1 MDVPLFSRKGGWAMK
16 QLTRREFISCSVK
29 LGGTAIGTIA
39 LMTGLPMPEISGAET
54 VMFPE
59 SKCGIEERNKHRVLV
74 AYASRCGS
82 TGGVA
87 EAIGQTLCNNG
98 VAVDVRLVEKVK
110 DLSPY
115 QSIVVG
121 SAIRRSKWLPEAM
134 EFVEVNREFLK
145 EVPVAYFLTCL
156 TLSRSTKET
165 RLKAKAYL
173 DPVCKAVP
181 QVQPLNTGLFAGVLD
196 YSKLSW
202 GMRMVMRRKMDK
214 FGVKEGDYR
223 DWDAIRTWT
232 SLVRSSLLPG

>member
-1 MDVPLFSRKGGWAMK
+1 MK
-16 QLTRREFISCSVK
+16 QLTRREFISCSAK
-29 LGGTAIGTIA
+29 LGGTAIGTLA
-39 LMTGLPMPEISGAET
+39 LMTGLPMPEISGAER

-59 SKCGIEERNKHRVLV
+59 SKCGIEGQNKHRVLV

-87 EAIGQTLCNNG
+87 EAIGQTLFNNG
-98 VAVDVRLVEKVK
+98 VGVDVRLVENVK

-115 QSIVVG
+115 QSVVVG

-134 EFVEVNREFLK
+134 EFVEANREFLK

-156 TLSRSTKET
+156 TLSRNTEE
-165 RLKAKAYL
+165 RRVKANGYL
-173 DPVCKAVP
+173 DPILKAVP
-181 QVQPLNTGLFAGVLD
+181 QVQPVNTGLFAGVLD

-223 DWDAIRTWT
+223 DWEAIRAWT
-232 SLVRSSLLPG
+232 SLVGPRLLPG

>member
-1 MDVPLFSRKGGWAMK
+1 MRK
-16 QLTRREFISCSVK
+16 LTRREFISCSAK
-29 LGGTAIGTIA
+29 LGGTAIGTFA
-39 LMTGLPMPEISGAET
+39 LMMGLPVPEISGAET

-59 SKCGIEERNKHRVLV
+59 SKCGLEEQNKHRVLV

-87 EAIGQTLCNNG
+87 QAIGQALCNNG
-98 VAVDVRLVEKVK
+98 VAVDVRLVENVK
-110 DLSPY
+110 DLSSY
-115 QSIVVG
+115 QSVVVG
-121 SAIRRSKWLPEAM
+121 SAIRKSKWLPEAV
-134 EFVEVNREFLK
+134 EFVEVNRDFLK

-156 TLSRSTKET
+156 SLSRNTEET
-165 RLKAKAYL
+165 RCKANAYL

-181 QVQPLNTGLFAGVLD
+181 EVQPLSMGLFAGVLD

-232 SLVRSSLLPG
+232 SLVQSRLPPG

>member
-1 MDVPLFSRKGGWAMK
+1 MRK
-16 QLTRREFISCSVK
+16 LTRREFISCSAK
-29 LGGTAIGTIA
+29 LGGTAIGTFG
-39 LMTGLPMPEISGAET
+39 LMMGLPVPEISGAET

-59 SKCGIEERNKHRVLV
+59 SKCGLEEQNKHRVLV

-87 EAIGQTLCNNG
+87 EAVGQALCNNG
-98 VAVDVRLVEKVK
+98 VAVDVRLVENVK
-110 DLSPY
+110 DLSSY
-115 QSIVVG
+115 QSVVVG
-121 SAIRRSKWLPEAM
+121 SAIRRSKWLPEAVG
-134 EFVEVNREFLK
+134 FVEANRDFLK

-156 TLSRSTKET
+156 TLSRSTEET
-165 RLKAKAYL
+165 RLKANAYL
-173 DPVCKAVP
+173 DPVFKAVP
-181 QVQPLNTGLFAGVLD
+181 QVQPQSMGLFAGVLD

-232 SLVRSSLLPG
+232 SLVQSRLLPG